1 MTDRIS
7 LEKEAIAFSDANA
20 PHPRIYELAPEE
32 GRALLEEVQ
41 ESPVNKYSVDIED
54 LMVDTGE
61 WGKINIRFVRP
72 EGNIDKL
79 PVIFYIHGAGWVFGS
94 TQTHDKLIRELSL
107 SLQNIVDHLKRNIQ

>member
-41 ESPVNKYSVDIED
+41 GSPVNKYSVDIED

-61 WGKINIRFVRP
+61 WGKIFRSARI
-72 EGNIDKL
+72 
-79 PVIFYIHGAGWVFGS
+79 
-94 TQTHDKLIRELSL
+94 LSL
-107 SLQNIVDHLKRNIQ
+107 SFQNIVDHLKRNIQQQLNKIMLCCNS

>member
-79 PVIFYIHGAGWVFGS
+79 PVIFYIHGAVGS
-94 TQTHDKLIRELSL
+94 LA
-107 SLQNIVDHLKRNIQ
+107 VLKPMIN

>member
-1 MTDRIS
+1 M
-7 LEKEAIAFSDANA
+7 
-20 PHPRIYELAPEE
+20 
-32 GRALLEEVQ
+32 
-41 ESPVNKYSVDIED
+41 NKYSVDIED

-94 TQTHDKLIRELSL
+94 AQTHDKLIENFRSARILSL
-107 SLQNIVDHLKRNIQ
+107 SFQNIVDHLKRNIQQQLNKIMLCCNS

>member
-41 ESPVNKYSVDIED
+41 GSPVNKYSVDIE
-54 LMVDTGE
+54 
-61 WGKINIRFVRP
+61 
-72 EGNIDKL
+72 
-79 PVIFYIHGAGWVFGS
+79 
-94 TQTHDKLIRELSL
+94 
-107 SLQNIVDHLKRNIQ
+107 